1 MMTSNHADLRQ
12 GIGRS
17 DENARHPS
25 PPRVRIALSRARL
38 WGFTLVELLVVIAII
53 GILIALLLP
62 AIQAAR
68 EAARRTQCQNNL
80 RQIGI
85 GMHNHVSATGA
96 FPAGQSDYSQFPP
109 YNRTWSWCSYF
120 LDFVEQKTVRLQI
133 SFLADHRSP
142 PNWNSNLTGPTNIL
156 IPVYLC
162 PSTTH
167 VQLLPSGDPSRT
179 LEGRIADLNGNGKL
193 DAGTGEGLSCI
204 DYGGNS
210 GPNGTDN
217 SGNPI
222 INPATNRRYVNNQG
236 ILLNISDL
244 INSGATGALVAP
256 RIRPKEIID
265 GLSKTIVVGEASGR
279 GARNGPNWR
288 LSGTWSAGTNCV
300 DTVGIINDPNS
311 IGTDEFHSDHN
322 GGANMLFCDDS
333 IHFTAETTD
342 PVVLR
347 GLCTRNGYET
357 IPTEAL
363 R

>member
-1 MMTSNHADLRQ
+1 MMTSNHAQVRQ

-17 DENARHPS
+17 GDDAPAGSAAPVNYALKKS
-25 PPRVRIALSRARL
+25 RVR
-38 WGFTLVELLVVIAII
+38 GFTLVELLVVIAII

-85 GMHNHVSATGA
+85 GMHNHLSASGA

-133 SFLADHRSP
+133 NFLADHRSP
-142 PNWNSNLTGPTNIL
+142 PNWKSDLTGPTTIL
-156 IPVYLC
+156 IPIYLC
-162 PSTTH
+162 PSATH
-167 VQLLPSGDPSRT
+167 VQMLPSGDPSRT
-179 LEGRIADLNGNGKL
+179 IEGRIADLNGNAKL
-193 DAGTGEGLSCI
+193 DSGTGEGLSCI
-204 DYGGNS
+204 DYGGSS
-210 GPNGTDN
+210 GPSGTD
-217 SGNPI
+217 SQGNAI

-244 INSGATGALVAP
+244 IASGKTGALVAP
-256 RIRPKEIID
+256 RIRPKEITD

-279 GARNGPNWR
+279 GARDGPSWR
-288 LSGTWSAGTNCV
+288 LSGTWSAGTNCIV
-300 DTVGIINDPNS
+300 TKGIINAPDA
-311 IGTDEFHSDHN
+311 IETDQFHSDHN
-322 GGANMLFCDDS
+322 GGVNMLFCDDS
-333 IHFTAETTD
+333 IHFISDTTD
-342 PVVLR
+342 ATVVR
-347 GLCTRNGYET
+347 GLCSRNGYET
-357 IPTEAL
+357 IPPEAL